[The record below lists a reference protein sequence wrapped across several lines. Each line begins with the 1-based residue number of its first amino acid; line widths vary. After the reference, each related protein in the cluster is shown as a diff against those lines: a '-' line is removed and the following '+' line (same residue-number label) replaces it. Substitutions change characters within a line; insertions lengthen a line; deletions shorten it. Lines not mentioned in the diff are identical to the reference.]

1 VTAHQL
7 HQVAAIVNHEITRN
21 APVTTEI
28 KGYQTAVEEGAMALF
43 GEKYGDV
50 VRVVEIPGFSQ
61 ELCGGTHVR
70 ATGEVGPFLI
80 VAEGSVAAGVRRIE
94 AVTGDVA
101 VERMLTQQQLIEESA
116 RALRVAWPEVPG
128 QLDVLQERIRGLERE
143 TERLRGQLAA
153 TRVGDL
159 LERAVDVNGRR
170 VLAARADVDGKD
182 ALRQMGDRLRDR
194 MGSGVVVL
202 GAVIDGRPSL
212 LAMVTPD
219 LVAQGVKAGDIVR
232 ETAAIVDGRGG
243 GRAELAEAGGKDVA
257 KLDAALA
264 AVAGIVERGVSA

>member
-1 VTAHQL
+1 
-7 HQVAAIVNHEITRN
+7 
-21 APVTTEI
+21 
-28 KGYQTAVEEGAMALF
+28 M
-43 GEKYGDV
+43 
-50 VRVVEIPGFSQ
+50 
-61 ELCGGTHVR
+61 
-70 ATGEVGPFLI
+70 
-80 VAEGSVAAGVRRIE
+80 
-94 AVTGDVA
+94 
-101 VERMLTQQQLIEESA
+101 
-116 RALRVAWPEVPG
+116 
-128 QLDVLQERIRGLERE
+128 
-143 TERLRGQLAA
+143 RGQLAA
-153 TRVGDL
+153 ARAGDL

-243 GRAELAEAGGKDVA
+243 GRRGAGGGGRQGCREARRRAGRGGRHRRAGRVDVGGT
-257 KLDAALA
+257 AA
-264 AVAGIVERGVSA
+264 E